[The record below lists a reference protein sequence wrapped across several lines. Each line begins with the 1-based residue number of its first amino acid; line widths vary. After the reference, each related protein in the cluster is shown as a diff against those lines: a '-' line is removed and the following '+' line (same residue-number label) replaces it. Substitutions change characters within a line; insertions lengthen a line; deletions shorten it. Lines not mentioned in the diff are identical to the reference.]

1 MAVYSYTSSAT
12 LNITDGYDGD
22 LLGSYPGYFVSTYSE
37 EKTSFDYNKDS
48 IVTYDVWDYGSIS
61 DAITEDEDYG
71 EITATIELW
80 YQIQDYGTLEV
91 NTTRSPYGEI
101 NFGDFADSRLIRVS
115 VGGVQFALFGRA
127 ATEVIFN
134 PVNRVFDIEGA
145 ATVRAT
151 LASAGNGIVNFPRV
165 KATDSVGFSSPE
177 SVFLLKIQG
186 SAVTYPVF
194 YEGDRV
200 FDIEGTADESIT
212 YDYNDSS
219 KLDLNSDDY
228 GFITEALSR
237 TEDFGLITEGQD
249 IQRWDSEAEDWGLIT
264 EDITVNLYGK
274 FKLFGKGEE
283 SFIFAN
289 YDGSWG
295 NKQPRLLGT
304 AKDYSTPKIN
314 GSGKITLEGTPR
326 VQIRMHYKA
335 DGGWDRYPD
344 RFRGGSLFGFSS
356 ATQTSTFT
364 ESPTGKLFSVQSTT
378 TFSAVRDEVGI
389 SDEDILVRGNANY
402 IVIFNEVDRVL
413 TFSNIE
419 DNSRVYSYNE
429 TSIVNVEGIDYGFV
443 SESPTLFEDYQNIT
457 GDAYYPWEID
467 DYGFLTPDR
476 PLFPYGVA
484 RIISTTADSQTK
496 IYIGDGLTSINGN
509 AKVYVLPKHNGSG
522 FIRIAGELIEKNTE
536 NYVGSGSLFGFSS
549 TSESTAVVEE
559 SKELFKFIGNA
570 VEKNTEN
577 YVGSGLFST
586 LGGSAESY
594 GPNPEEQG
602 ELFTFSGSA
611 VERNAESYVGSGSLF
626 SISGH
631 AERVTYHYNESSI
644 VDIES
649 YDYGFITETPL
660 FESSCD
666 TISDY
671 SSELISTYADEI
683 VSEFGC
689 VDVGDDYGLV
699 GDQTIYPWQ
708 RDDYGFIIPD
718 APRRPYGKFEFISG
732 TTDAQTKV
740 YIGSGSL
747 FGFSSTTEATVVQA
761 ESKGLFRISGNAAES
776 TTPATE
782 IGSGSIFTF
791 VSFTETATYNPPES
805 TELFKI
811 SGEAYVL
818 IAPDYPGSG
827 TITVSGEARIY
838 VLPKHNGSGFV
849 HIFGNAAES
858 TTPATEIG
866 SGSIFTFVSFTE
878 TAVFNPAESTELF
891 KITGSAVEK
900 SSPGPDGSGT
910 IELNGSATTIFR
922 LKVTE
927 TGREPIKV
935 TGNATESTTPATEI
949 GSGSLFGFSSTT
961 ESTSNAETSR
971 ELFRFS
977 GTAVEKNTENYVGS
991 GNVNIEG
998 SATTI
1003 FRLRVTETGREPI
1016 RITGNVIEKNTESY
1030 LGSGSLFGFSSTTES
1045 TSNAETS
1052 KELFKFS
1059 GTATEL
1065 VSYNPPEVGEFIKLS
1080 GTAVERNTESYLGT
1094 GSLFGFSGAS
1104 ESISNAETS
1113 KELFRF
1119 SGKGQESTT
1128 PAPHIG
1134 SGSIFTFV
1142 SFTESTS
1149 VSEVSTELFRFSGTA
1164 EEKNTE
1170 SYIGTGSLFGFSSTT
1185 EASGSNPPESTILF
1199 RFAGKGEESTTPA
1212 PHVGSGSIF
1221 TFVSFTE
1228 TRTVSEVS
1236 TELFR
1241 FSGTAEEKNT
1251 EAYKGTGLITSI
1263 GSKSTTIFRV
1273 RVISDGSLLRING
1286 NLREAFAYGLY
1297 NGYDEIQISG
1307 ESRDRKIKAEPK
1319 KPPRIYVI

>member
-1 MAVYSYTSSAT
+1 
-12 LNITDGYDGD
+12 
-22 LLGSYPGYFVSTYSE
+22 
-37 EKTSFDYNKDS
+37 
-48 IVTYDVWDYGSIS
+48 
-61 DAITEDEDYG
+61 
-71 EITATIELW
+71 
-80 YQIQDYGTLEV
+80 
-91 NTTRSPYGEI
+91 
-101 NFGDFADSRLIRVS
+101 
-115 VGGVQFALFGRA
+115 
-127 ATEVIFN
+127 
-134 PVNRVFDIEGA
+134 
-145 ATVRAT
+145 
-151 LASAGNGIVNFPRV
+151 
-165 KATDSVGFSSPE
+165 
-177 SVFLLKIQG
+177 
-186 SAVTYPVF
+186 
-194 YEGDRV
+194 
-200 FDIEGTADESIT
+200 
-212 YDYNDSS
+212 
-219 KLDLNSDDY
+219 
-228 GFITEALSR
+228 
-237 TEDFGLITEGQD
+237 
-249 IQRWDSEAEDWGLIT
+249 
-264 EDITVNLYGK
+264 
-274 FKLFGKGEE
+274 
-283 SFIFAN
+283 
-289 YDGSWG
+289 
-295 NKQPRLLGT
+295 
-304 AKDYSTPKIN
+304 
-314 GSGKITLEGTPR
+314 
-326 VQIRMHYKA
+326 MHYKA

-356 ATQTSTFT
+356 TTQTSTFT

-378 TFSAVRDEVGI
+378 TFSAVRDEVGF
-389 SDEDILVRGNANY
+389 SDEDLLVRGNANY

-419 DNSRVYSYNE
+419 DNSRAYSYNE

-443 SESPTLFEDYQNIT
+443 NESPTLFDDYQEIT
-457 GDAYYPWEID
+457 DEVYYPWQIA

-496 IYIGDGLTSINGN
+496 IYIGDGTLDVNGNAKIFVLPKHNGSGFIRFAGELVERNTENYVGSGSLFGFSSTTESTSVVEESKELFKFVGNAIEKNTENYVGSGLFSALGGSAESYGPNPEEQGELFKFFGNVIEKNTENYVGSGSLFTFTGAAERVTYHYNESSIVDIESDDYGFISEVESYQIDDGLVGDQITYPWQREDYGFLQPDTPRRPFGKFEFVSTTDESFAKANYTGSGFIAINGL

-522 FIRIAGELIEKNTE
+522 FIRFSGDAIEKNTEDYVGSGSLFGFSSTTESTSNAETSKELFRFSGNAVEKNTE

-549 TSESTAVVEE
+549 TTESYGPNPEE
-559 SKELFKFIGNA
+559 QGELFRFSGNA

-577 YVGSGLFST
+577 YVGSG
-586 LGGSAESY
+586 
-594 GPNPEEQG
+594 
-602 ELFTFSGSA
+602 
-611 VERNAESYVGSGSLF
+611 SLF
-626 SISGH
+626 GFVGA

-649 YDYGFITETPL
+649 DDYGFITETPL
-660 FESSCD
+660 FGSSCD

-671 SSELISTYADEI
+671 SDELISTYADEI

-689 VDVGDDYGLV
+689 VDVGTDYGLV
-699 GDQTIYPWQ
+699 GDQITYPWQ
-708 RDDYGFIIPD
+708 REDYGFIIPD
-718 APRRPYGKFEFISG
+718 APRRPYGKFEFVSNTTEAYSKGNYTGSG
-732 TTDAQTKV
+732 T
-740 YIGSGSL
+740 L
-747 FGFSSTTEATVVQA
+747 FGFSSTTEATSVQA
-761 ESKGLFRISGNAAES
+761 ESKGLFRISGSAAES
-776 TTPATE
+776 TTPTTE
-782 IGSGSIFTF
+782 IGSGSIFSF
-791 VSFTETATYNPPES
+791 VSFTETAVYNPPES

-811 SGEAYVL
+811 NGEAYVL

-827 TITVSGEARIY
+827 TITISGEARIY
-838 VLPKHNGSGFV
+838 VLPKHNGSGFIT
-849 HIFGNAAES
+849 IFGNGAES
-858 TTPATEIG
+858 TTPQTEVG

-891 KITGSAVEK
+891 RITGSAIEK

-961 ESTSNAETSR
+961 ESTSNAETSK
-971 ELFRFS
+971 ELFKFS

-991 GNVNIEG
+991 GNANIEG

-1003 FRLRVTETGREPI
+1003 FRLKVTETGREPI
-1016 RITGNVIEKNTESY
+1016 RITGDVIEKNTESY

-1113 KELFRF
+1113 RELFRF

-1199 RFAGKGEESTTPA
+1199 RFSGKGQESTTPA

-1228 TRTVSEVS
+1228 TRSVSEVS
-1236 TELFR
+1236 AELFR

-1251 EAYKGTGLITSI
+1251 EAYRGTGLITSI

>member
-12 LNITDGYDGD
+12 LNIKNGYDDD

-37 EKTSFDYNKDS
+37 EKISFDYNKDS

-570 VEKNTEN
+570 VERNTEN
-577 YVGSGLFST
+577 YVGSGSLFG
-586 LGGSAESY
+586 LGGSSESY

-649 YDYGFITETPL
+649 DDYGFII
-660 FESSCD
+660 ESP
-666 TISDY
+666 
-671 SSELISTYADEI
+671 
-683 VSEFGC
+683 VSES
-689 VDVGDDYGLV
+689 DYGLV

-732 TTDAQTKV
+732 TTDVQTKV

-858 TTPATEIG
+858 TTPQTEVG

-878 TAVFNPAESTELF
+878 TAVFNPKESTELF

-900 SSPGPDGSGT
+900 SSPGPDGSGR
-910 IELNGSATTIFR
+910 IELNGSANTIFR

-927 TGREPIKV
+927 TGRQPIKLI
-935 TGNATESTTPATEI
+935 GAATQSRTPAPHI

-961 ESTSNAETSR
+961 EATSNAETSK
-971 ELFRFS
+971 ELFRFIGS
-977 GTAVEKNTENYVGS
+977 AVEKNTENYVGR
-991 GNVNIEG
+991 VLANIEG
-998 SATTI
+998 TATTI
-1003 FRLRVTETGREPI
+1003 FRLRVTETGRQPI
-1016 RITGNVIEKNTESY
+1016 RIIGNVVEKNVENY
-1030 LGSGSLFGFSSTTES
+1030 VGSGSLFGFSSTTEA

-1052 KELFKFS
+1052 KELFRFNGS
-1059 GTATEL
+1059 ATEF
-1065 VSYNPPEVGEFIKLS
+1065 VVYNPPEVGEFIKLT
-1080 GTAVERNTESYLGT
+1080 GTSVEKNTESYRGS
-1094 GSLFGFSGAS
+1094 GSLFGFSSTTEA
-1104 ESISNAETS
+1104 ISNAETS

-1119 SGKGQESTT
+1119 SGKGEESIA
-1128 PAPHIG
+1128 PAPHVG

-1142 SFTESTS
+1142 SATETRS
-1149 VSEVSTELFRFSGTA
+1149 VSEVSTELFRFSGTSI
-1164 EEKNTE
+1164 EKNTE
-1170 SYIGTGSLFGFSSTT
+1170 NYVGRGSLFGFSSTT
-1185 EASGSNPPESTILF
+1185 EATGSNPPESTILF
-1199 RFAGKGEESTTPA
+1199 RFSGKGNESITPA

-1228 TRTVSEVS
+1228 TRAVSEKS
-1236 TELFR
+1236 EELFR
-1241 FSGTAEEKNT
+1241 ITGSAVESNT

-1273 RVISDGSLLRING
+1273 RVISNGSLLRING
-1286 NLREAFAYGLY
+1286 KLRESFAYGLY
-1297 NGYDEIQISG
+1297 NGYDEIQINGNSQ
-1307 ESRDRKIKAEPK
+1307 DRKIKAEPK